1 MQNGENLVSDFA
13 VILSLVDACPENV
26 IIGVPDPIAP
36 QLWRSQSRV
45 FSRPEILSLRLVPVI
60 KHQELVPRTVHQAS
74 LQVI

>member
-45 FSRPEILSLRLVPVI
+45 FSRPEILSVQLDPLS
-60 KHQELVPRTVHQAS
+60 KHQALVPRTVQYCS
-74 LQVI
+74 WQIS